1 MIIVLLGP
9 AGSGKSTQAKLL
21 AGRMG
26 VVAISMGQVL
36 RDAKEARTVLGLKA
50 ARYVEKGELVPAR
63 LMKALTRFRLEED
76 DCKNGFILDGA
87 PRRVEE
93 AVMLDDYLSNKRR
106 IINKVIF
113 IEVPEDKSIKR
124 LLLRYKLPEDQ
135 GGKRID
141 DNIEDI
147 KVRLSEYCDNID
159 AVKVYY
165 RQKDIL
171 KIIDGSG
178 TIEEIHKKICAI
190 LQL

>member
-9 AGSGKSTQAKLL
+9 AGSGKSTQSKLL
-21 AGRMG
+21 ADKLN
-26 VVAISMGQVL
+26 VVAISMGRVL
-36 RDAKEARTVLGLKA
+36 RNAKEARTVLGLKA
-50 ARYVEKGELVPAR
+50 TRYVEKGELVPAR
-63 LMKALTRFRLEED
+63 LMKALTKFRLEED

-93 AVMLDDYLSNKRR
+93 AVMLDDYLSNKEKG
-106 IINKVIF
+106 INKVF
-113 IEVPEDKSIKR
+113 SIEVSEDESIRR
-124 LLLRYKLPEDQ
+124 LLLRYKLPREQ
-135 GGKRID
+135 GGRRVD

-147 KVRLSEYCDNID
+147 KVRLSEYYDNID

-171 KIIDGSG
+171 EIVDGSG